1 MSFHK
6 GKNYLKTVTVDV
18 SEELSSENTFVKFRE
33 PTTGEAFSL
42 RVEDESGAIEAFRVL
57 LPQILIDHNF
67 FEDEEETTKMSN
79 EDVVSTLYSTY
90 PAFTKVLTEYTKSVF
105 RSANK

>member
-6 GKNYLKTVTVDV
+6 GKNYLKTVTIDI

-42 RVEDESGAIEAFRVL
+42 KAEDETSSIEAFRVL

-67 FEDEEETTKMSN
+67 YEDEAETTKMSN
-79 EDVVSTLYSTY
+79 EDVVTVLYSTY
-90 PAFTKVLTEYTKSVF
+90 PAFTKVLTEYTSGVF
-105 RSANK
+105 RTK